1 KQAKAITSNSLFWRP
16 GVFPCISGNRQPFSG
31 HNDESIDEQGISAG
45 SIPDSPIPL
54 GGLGREKVRSI
65 RTPAVLS
72 SLW

>member
-1 KQAKAITSNSLFWRP
+1 MFSHL
-16 GVFPCISGNRQPFSG
+16 SGNRQPFSG

-45 SIPDSPIPL
+45 SIPDSPIQL